1 MLLIGVTIVL
11 PIIFPLLIVLMLKAS
26 PAFRGKVSFLR
37 VIQDGQLSW
46 VALGLAFTSMYKV
59 LVTQNASTLTPDY
72 RLGAVVIL
80 AILALISGLVAAIG
94 AVAPSTGHESQLAK
108 HWYQKYA
115 VLNMS
120 VVLVFLTALVYA
132 SVSPLAAS

>member
-1 MLLIGVTIVL
+1 M
-11 PIIFPLLIVLMLKAS
+11 
-26 PAFRGKVSFLR
+26 
-37 VIQDGQLSW
+37 
-46 VALGLAFTSMYKV
+46 
-59 LVTQNASTLTPDY
+59 TPDY

-94 AVAPSTGHESQLAK
+94 AVAPSTGHESQVAK

-115 VLNMS
+115 ALIIS

-132 SVSPLAAS
+132 SLSPLPAS